1 MLLELKNIPFILR
14 QCYAPK
20 KRIHYSGPLMPPGGN
35 LEEMLKEHE
44 KQIQHAVRKARIDKA
59 KTKKT
64 YDDKGQ
70 MEALLHHV
78 KNGN

>member
-1 MLLELKNIPFILR
+1 
-14 QCYAPK
+14 
-20 KRIHYSGPLMPPGGN
+20 MPPGGN

-64 YDDKGQ
+64 HDDKGQ
-70 MEALLHHV
+70 MEALLYHMR
-78 KNGN
+78 NGN